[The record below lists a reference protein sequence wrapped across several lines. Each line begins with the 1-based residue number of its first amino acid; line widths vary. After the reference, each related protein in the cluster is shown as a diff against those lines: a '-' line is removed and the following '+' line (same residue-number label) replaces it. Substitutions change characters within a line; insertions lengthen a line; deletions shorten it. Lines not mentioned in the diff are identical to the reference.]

1 MQQELYNT
9 VSSYLSQYIKR
20 ESITFFSLF
29 EQNYKLQ
36 NTISLLLLIAVFLV
50 ADVFGT
56 YLYPIPCLHEIDF
69 TGYMNDHAM

>member
-1 MQQELYNT
+1 MQHELYNT
-9 VSSYLSQYIKR
+9 ISSHLSKYIER
-20 ESITFFSLF
+20 ELIAFFSLF

-36 NTISLLLLIAVFLV
+36 NTVSLCFIAVV

-56 YLYPIPCLHEIDF
+56 YLYIIPYLNEIDF

>member
-1 MQQELYNT
+1 MNRTIQYA
-9 VSSYLSQYIKR
+9 YLSQYIKR

-36 NTISLLLLIAVFLV
+36 NTISLCFIA

-56 YLYPIPCLHEIDF
+56 CLYPIPCLNEIDF

>member
-1 MQQELYNT
+1 MNRTIQYA
-9 VSSYLSQYIKR
+9 YLSQYIKR

-36 NTISLLLLIAVFLV
+36 NTISLCFIAVF
-50 ADVFGT
+50 GT
-56 YLYPIPCLHEIDF
+56 CLYPIPCLNEIDF